1 MKIWGVK
8 PSTVEEAKFEHCPL
22 GKIFNKGLSEDGQKE
37 GLLKRLKNI
46 EIAQKGLI
54 GGDDKDKDQQKT
66 QQNNNI
72 DSKPLNVFDYLKSLS
87 QEANDL
93 MDEIEDANDNIDYDK
108 LSFVGSNR
116 EKFNFNSFGML
127 LKFLLDIFNSKIT
140 LKKPEFKQ
148 RNIEKK

>member
-1 MKIWGVK
+1 
-8 PSTVEEAKFEHCPL
+8 
-22 GKIFNKGLSEDGQKE
+22 
-37 GLLKRLKNI
+37 
-46 EIAQKGLI
+46 
-54 GGDDKDKDQQKT
+54 
-66 QQNNNI
+66 
-72 DSKPLNVFDYLKSLS
+72 
-87 QEANDL
+87 

-140 LKKPEFKQ
+140 LKKAEFNQ